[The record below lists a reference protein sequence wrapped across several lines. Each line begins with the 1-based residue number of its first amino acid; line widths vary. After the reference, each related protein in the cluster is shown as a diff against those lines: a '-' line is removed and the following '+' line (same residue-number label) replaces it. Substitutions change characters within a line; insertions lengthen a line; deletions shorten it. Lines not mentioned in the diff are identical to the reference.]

1 MKKVVHKKISVSK
14 VVQQT
19 DHQKL
24 SFSQRLKIGASCSLT
39 RAQTIEKGHKK
50 WATPAINRGDP
61 WIVRR
66 YAISIDDVLMWW
78 SRGEL
83 NPLF

>member
-1 MKKVVHKKISVSK
+1 M

-50 WATPAINRGDP
+50 VGHPRD
-61 WIVRR
+61 
-66 YAISIDDVLMWW
+66 
-78 SRGEL
+78 
-83 NPLF
+83 